1 MKNISTL
8 MQRELSVQF
17 YSPIAYVVIAVFL
30 LISGIFFVADNFLP
44 GNEASVRSLLGNYMP
59 VILVFVLPM
68 ITMRVLSEEFRS
80 GTIESLLTA
89 PVTDTEVILGKYFGA
104 VAFFIIMLGT
114 TLIFPIIVA
123 QFGPLDKGLLLS
135 TYIGLLLIGSLYI
148 AVGVFFSACTR
159 NQVIAVVCS
168 FVFLAIFTFLATY
181 LASKHEGLVRVVL
194 QHLSIVAHYQDF
206 ARGLLDTNHIVFF
219 ISSTALFL
227 FFGVKALE
235 FRRWR

>member
-1 MKNISTL
+1 MKNINTL

-30 LISGIFFVADNFLP
+30 LISGIFFVSDNFLP
-44 GNEASVRSLLGNYMP
+44 GKEASVRSLLGNYMP

-89 PVTDTEVILGKYFGA
+89 PVNDTEVILGKFLGA
-104 VAFFIIMLGT
+104 VAFFLVMLGT
-114 TLIFPIIVA
+114 TLVFPFIVS

-135 TYIGLLLIGSLYI
+135 TYLGLLLIGSLYI

-168 FVFLAIFTFLATY
+168 FVFLAIFTFLASY
-181 LASKHEGLVRVVL
+181 LASKQEGLVRVIL

-219 ISSTALFL
+219 VSSTALFL